1 MVEVMLAP
9 IAIHTA
15 ACLAAPSPPLTNR
28 RHGNTSSITIII
40 AWRGPPPPLRPL
52 SPWQVSPPDSST
64 KHCSGRHLG
73 VRHWQFCLSL
83 AIQHH
88 WLAHKGAHSW
98 PRPPTCP
105 SDNFARHHKS
115 LCASA
120 GSLALNDLKPTNTF
134 TVLSFLPSALTWRWP
149 ASPNCCIEFLSVISP
164 TVQTGY

>member
-1 MVEVMLAP
+1 MRLFWNVQPLVAMVEVMLAP

-28 RHGNTSSITIII
+28 RHGITSSITIII

-52 SPWQVSPPDSST
+52 PPWQVSPPDSST

-83 AIQHH
+83 AIPHH

-115 LCASA
+115 LCLSWQ
-120 GSLALNDLKPTNTF
+120 SCTKWLKTHKQIHCT
-134 TVLSFLPSALTWRWP
+134 FLPSALTWR
-149 ASPNCCIEFLSVISP
+149 
-164 TVQTGY
+164 